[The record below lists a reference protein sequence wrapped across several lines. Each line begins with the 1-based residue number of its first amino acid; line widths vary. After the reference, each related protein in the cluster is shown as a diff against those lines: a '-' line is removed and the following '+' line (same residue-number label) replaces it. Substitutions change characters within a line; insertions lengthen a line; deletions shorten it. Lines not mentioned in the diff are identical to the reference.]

1 MAIAGYFEHWSGCC
15 ALGTLAAELH
25 AELARLSRSLNTLH
39 AALSTDNASM
49 EDGPLLRQA
58 LEDDVPLLAVLG
70 TDNSCIDLPVLHRA
84 LKDAPPL
91 LATLGEAQPKSLCGH
106 ILLLLEHIK
115 T

>member
-1 MAIAGYFEHWSGCC
+1 MRN
-15 ALGTLAAELH
+15 LGGASLLAA
-25 AELARLSRSLNTLH
+25 LAMMT
-39 AALSTDNASM
+39 AACSAGVQGTDNASM

-70 TDNSCIDLPVLHRA
+70 TDNGCIDLPVLHRA

-106 ILLLLEHIK
+106 VLLLLEHIK